1 MQSNHTKSPNSLL
14 SVGFCV
20 QSTSFVFLT
29 QTTSPSSPPP
39 TSPEANQS
47 PTTDKR
53 IALSIG
59 IIRSPSAV
67 ILLSSGQLCCRFP
80 VHWNAI
86 ACLCIFGMTCRAS
99 QQQLE
104 NRPRTTIKRFDI
116 SDTPKGGYFYFAFH
130 YTKKFW
136 KLRTVRY
143 IMTVPLSLPPPPPS
157 LSVSRPLKIHN
168 QWGWKIR
175 VKINHWQPQICHSYH
190 VLRTVIYNWER
201 ERGGRGVFY
210 LTALSNAKIVQQW
223 WQTNGIYVGSISGM
237 ISTDWLTD

>member
-20 QSTSFVFLT
+20 QSTALCSLPKPPA
-29 QTTSPSSPPP
+29 SPSPPPP

-80 VHWNAI
+80 VHWTAI
-86 ACLCIFGMTCRAS
+86 ACLCIFGMACQAYQRKP
-99 QQQLE
+99 E
-104 NRPRTTIKRFDI
+104 NRPRTTIKRFDM
-116 SDTPKGGYFYFAFH
+116 TNMPTGGYFYFAFS

-143 IMTVPLSLPPPPPS
+143 IMTVPPSSSLPRPS
-157 LSVSRPLKIHN
+157 LS
-168 QWGWKIR
+168 
-175 VKINHWQPQICHSYH
+175 
-190 VLRTVIYNWER
+190 
-201 ERGGRGVFY
+201 
-210 LTALSNAKIVQQW
+210 LSPVRSKFI
-223 WQTNGIYVGSISGM
+223 TNGAAKYVWRLT
-237 ISTDWLTD
+237 TDNPKFAIHIMSWGR

>member
-20 QSTSFVFLT
+20 QSTALCSLPKPPA
-29 QTTSPSSPPP
+29 SPSSPPP
-39 TSPEANQS
+39 LTSPKANQS

-80 VHWNAI
+80 VHWTAI
-86 ACLCIFGMTCRAS
+86 ACLCIFGMTCQAY
-99 QQQLE
+99 QPQLE
-104 NRPRTTIKRFDI
+104 NRPRTTIKRFYI
-116 SDTPKGGYFYFAFH
+116 SDMPTGVYFYFAFL

-136 KLRTVRY
+136 KLRTVRH
-143 IMTVPLSLPPPPPS
+143 ITNVPLPPSLPLPLCLS

-190 VLRTVIYNWER
+190 VLRMVIYNWER
-201 ERGGRGVFY
+201 ERERKKGESFIWRHCKCEDW
-210 LTALSNAKIVQQW
+210 TATAADEWNICR
-223 WQTNGIYVGSISGM
+223 
-237 ISTDWLTD
+237 

>member
-20 QSTSFVFLT
+20 QSTALCSLPKPPA
-29 QTTSPSSPPP
+29 SPSSPPP

-80 VHWNAI
+80 VHWTAI
-86 ACLCIFGMTCRAS
+86 ACLCIFGMTCQAY
-99 QQQLE
+99 QPQPD
-104 NRPRTTIKRFDI
+104 NRPRTTIKMFDI
-116 SDTPKGGYFYFAFH
+116 TDMPTGGYFYFAFP

-143 IMTVPLSLPPPPPS
+143 IITVPPSPSFSPSLLPPSHSLSLS

-168 QWGWKIR
+168 QWGCKIR

-201 ERGGRGVFY
+201 DRER
-210 LTALSNAKIVQQW
+210 
-223 WQTNGIYVGSISGM
+223 
-237 ISTDWLTD
+237 

>member
-20 QSTSFVFLT
+20 QSTALCSLPKPPA
-29 QTTSPSSPPP
+29 SPSSPPP

-67 ILLSSGQLCCRFP
+67 ILLSSGQLCCRLP
-80 VHWNAI
+80 VHWTSI
-86 ACLCIFGMTCRAS
+86 ACLCIFGMTCQAY
-99 QQQLE
+99 QPQPE
-104 NRPRTTIKRFDI
+104 NRARTIYN
-116 SDTPKGGYFYFAFH
+116 GYAYGRLFLFSIPLHQEILKITNCPLYKDCPF
-130 YTKKFW
+130 
-136 KLRTVRY
+136 
-143 IMTVPLSLPPPPPS
+143 LSLPLPPSLS

-168 QWGWKIR
+168 QWGCKIR

-190 VLRTVIYNWER
+190 VLRTAIYNWER
-201 ERGGRGVFY
+201 DRER
-210 LTALSNAKIVQQW
+210 
-223 WQTNGIYVGSISGM
+223 
-237 ISTDWLTD
+237 